1 MRQHG
6 LIIDS
11 TATHASMSIKIVY
24 IVFLFFL
31 LKLYCNLFYNPPT
44 VNIKPSCDIGLL
56 YSHTFHMTV
65 LWEMVLQCLFTRH
78 CYPKPLRELSTLT
91 IYWNTRY
98 PVLLLYILAWLL
110 FSTWPMQEIY
120 TLFLI
125 QHLCLSLSMLWW
137 GGLWI
142 QPVRHC
148 PVYWWP
154 YRWLSS
160 RMGLSLWPGRW
171 RCKTPVVWSQPLQGT
186 CQGPVD

>member
-1 MRQHG
+1 
-6 LIIDS
+6 
-11 TATHASMSIKIVY
+11 
-24 IVFLFFL
+24 
-31 LKLYCNLFYNPPT
+31 
-44 VNIKPSCDIGLL
+44 
-56 YSHTFHMTV
+56 MTV

-171 RCKTPVVWSQPLQGT
+171 RCKTPVVWSQPPQGT
-186 CQGPVD
+186 CQGPVDKRHNRLDFKREICNSNKAATIFDKKMGLEKCNHLQMYKQSYRCKDWPSLRSTL